1 MLFGNVG
8 YAEEECAAEQ
18 EAVEIELEASERA
31 ASDIAFLEEA
41 FPMREDC
48 SKREERKV
56 ERLVERAANDAVLTA
71 EQLNEITDEKIYDV
85 ALHEV
90 LDKYYGENL
99 EEPLAQFTETV
110 DERAWETLQDYE
122 EAKAER
128 ENQANLDYETEEVLL
143 TFESGVTDEEIG
155 EMARRIGS
163 TYEILSDF
171 TIDETLPEEKLKR
184 MRMSGEEE
192 FPKVVLVHLNLDQT
206 VERAEEVM
214 QELESVEDSSK
225 NYNNITGSSFED
237 EMGSNDPELIMQDY
251 LKQIKVP
258 DAWNS
263 WNESGEEDNYSEA
276 WVAVIDTGLDIT
288 HPD

>member
-1 MLFGNVG
+1 MKKTRRVCALVLGITMLFGNVG

-99 EEPLAQFTETV
+99 EERWHSLRRRSMSGHGRRYRTMRKQRRSGRTRRTWIMRPRKSCSPL
-110 DERAWETLQDYE
+110 
-122 EAKAER
+122 KAE
-128 ENQANLDYETEEVLL
+128 
-143 TFESGVTDEEIG
+143 
-155 EMARRIGS
+155 
-163 TYEILSDF
+163 
-171 TIDETLPEEKLKR
+171 
-184 MRMSGEEE
+184 
-192 FPKVVLVHLNLDQT
+192 
-206 VERAEEVM
+206 
-214 QELESVEDSSK
+214 
-225 NYNNITGSSFED
+225 
-237 EMGSNDPELIMQDY
+237 
-251 LKQIKVP
+251 
-258 DAWNS
+258 
-263 WNESGEEDNYSEA
+263 
-276 WVAVIDTGLDIT
+276 
-288 HPD
+288 